1 MGPSRSRPVRARRL
15 VPGHRLAVGTFTVIR
30 HGETEWSKSG
40 RHTSVTDLDLLP
52 EGAAAARL
60 LAPGLAARRFALVLT
75 SPRQRARTTAAL
87 AGFAHAEVEP
97 DLAEWYY
104 GTDEGITSAEIRVTR
119 PGWDTW
125 RNGFAGD
132 AEALAD
138 VAARCDRVI
147 ARVRAVDGDTLAFA
161 HSHLLRIL
169 AARWIGEAPEFG
181 AYLTLDPAAVSELGE
196 KDGRHTI
203 KRWNTPA

>member
-1 MGPSRSRPVRARRL
+1 MGTL
-15 VPGHRLAVGTFTVIR
+15 TVIR

-52 EGAAAARL
+52 EGIAAARL
-60 LAPGLAARRFALVLT
+60 LQPQLVGRRFALVLT

-87 AGFAHAEVEP
+87 AGFAHAEVDP

-132 AEALAD
+132 AESLAD

-169 AARWIGEAPEFG
+169 AARWIGESPQFG
-181 AYLTLDPAAVSELGE
+181 AYLTLDPAAVSELGD
-196 KDGRHTI
+196 KDGRYTI
-203 KRWNTPA
+203 KRWNALA

>member
-1 MGPSRSRPVRARRL
+1 
-15 VPGHRLAVGTFTVIR
+15 VGTFTVIR

-52 EGAAAARL
+52 EGVAAARL
-60 LAPGLAARRFALVLT
+60 LAPALATRRFALVLT

-87 AGFAHAEVEP
+87 AGFAHPEVEP

-104 GTDEGITSAEIRVTR
+104 GADEGITSAEIRVTR

-132 AEALAD
+132 AESLAD

-147 ARVRAVDGDTLAFA
+147 ARVRAVEGDALAFA

-169 AARWIGEAPEFG
+169 AARWIGEAPKFG
-181 AYLTLDPAAVSELGE
+181 AYLTLDPAAVSELGD

-203 KRWNTPA
+203 KRWNAPA

>member
-1 MGPSRSRPVRARRL
+1 
-15 VPGHRLAVGTFTVIR
+15 VGTFTVIR

-52 EGAAAARL
+52 EGIAAARL
-60 LAPGLAARRFALVLT
+60 LQPQLAARRFAVVLT

-104 GTDEGITSAEIRVTR
+104 GSDEGITSAEIRITR

-132 AEALAD
+132 AESLGD

-147 ARVRAVDGDTLAFA
+147 ARVRAVDGDSLAFA

-169 AARWIGEAPEFG
+169 AARWIGVAPEFG
-181 AYLTLDPAAVSELGE
+181 AYLMLDPAAVSELGE
-196 KDGRHTI
+196 KDGRRTI
-203 KRWNTPA
+203 KRWNASA